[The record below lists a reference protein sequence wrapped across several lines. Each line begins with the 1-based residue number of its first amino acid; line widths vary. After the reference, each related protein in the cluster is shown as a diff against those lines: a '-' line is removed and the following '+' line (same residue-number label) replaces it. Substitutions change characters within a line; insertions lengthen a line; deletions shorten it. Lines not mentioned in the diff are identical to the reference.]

1 MVKIK
6 RKKEYDIVIQELYK
20 EGMNIRK
27 ITRFLNRKVSKELV
41 RQRVIEFGFDP
52 NLNNPNSKGSKN
64 YNRKKMCERSRKSR
78 IQMVFDRWNTPTK
91 TFETI
96 DEMISHFKMNNIYL
110 CGVSNNGKRD
120 YNKQIKVERWCY

>member
-1 MVKIK
+1 VVKIK

-27 ITRFLNRKVSKELV
+27 ITRFLNKKVSRELV
-41 RQRVIEFGFDP
+41 RQRVISFGLDP
-52 NLNNPNSKGSKN
+52 KLNNNHIKSSKQ
-64 YNRKKMCERSRKSR
+64 YDYKKRQKISRDTK